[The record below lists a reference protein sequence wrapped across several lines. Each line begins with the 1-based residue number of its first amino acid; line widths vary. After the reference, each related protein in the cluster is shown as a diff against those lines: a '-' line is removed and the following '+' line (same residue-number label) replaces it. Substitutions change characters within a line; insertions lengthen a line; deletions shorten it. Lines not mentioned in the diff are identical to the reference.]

1 MRRRHSKSQG
11 SASEID
17 LTPMIDMIFILLIF
31 FIVTTSFVKEAGIDV
46 NRPTAHS
53 AERKADTSI
62 MIAISETGEIWL
74 DRRQI
79 QMDAIVAHVERLH
92 AENPE
97 GGVVVVADQNANTG
111 LLVQVIDRARLAGV
125 SSVSIAAKK
134 GSR

>member
-17 LTPMIDMIFILLIF
+17 MTPMIDMIFILLIF
-31 FIVTTSFVKEAGIDV
+31 FIVTTSFVKESGIDV

-125 SSVSIAAKK
+125 SNVSIAAKK

>member
-1 MRRRHSKSQG
+1 M
-11 SASEID
+11 
-17 LTPMIDMIFILLIF
+17 TPMIDMIFILLIF

-46 NRPTAHS
+46 NRPSAST
-53 AERKADTSI
+53 AERKSDTSI

-74 DRRQI
+74 DRHQI
-79 QMDAIVAHVERLH
+79 QMDTVVAHVERLH

-97 GGVVVVADQNANTG
+97 GGVVIVADQNANTG

-134 GSR
+134 GSK